1 MVGVNVYNQNN
12 DKIGDISEVIV
23 DKSGKADAV
32 VIGVG
37 GFLGIGRRRFLQRS
51 EMERSAGLRQECQDA
66 GQFEPLRR
74 FEQKPHLSRSR
85 DSQSQP

>member
-1 MVGVNVYNQNN
+1 VYNQNN

-37 GFLGIGRRRFLQRS
+37 GFLASARKTSRFRS
-51 EMERSAGLRQECQDA
+51 TI
-66 GQFEPLRR
+66 
-74 FEQKPHLSRSR
+74 
-85 DSQSQP
+85 